1 MYIPNNRVM
10 KTRNGTLEE
19 IKLEDGKYRLIHKRQ
34 YHTEI
39 IEVKANKL
47 ESIKKEMGVVKPK
60 AKKDAKHKSI

>member
-1 MYIPNNRVM
+1 MYIPNNTDM

-47 ESIKKEMGVVKPK
+47 DAIKKEMGVVKPK
-60 AKKDAKHKSI
+60 AKKNANNKSI